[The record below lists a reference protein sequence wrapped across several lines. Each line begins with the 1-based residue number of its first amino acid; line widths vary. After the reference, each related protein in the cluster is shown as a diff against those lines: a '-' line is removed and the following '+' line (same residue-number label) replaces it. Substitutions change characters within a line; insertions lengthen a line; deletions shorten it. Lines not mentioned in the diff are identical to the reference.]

1 MAAWCGGPSWA
12 EIGVR
17 LGPGGLL
24 GAYLGLAAARWI
36 AAGMARRRRLA
47 RARDGIDTAVARR
60 GYAAAPRERLAAPP
74 PLAVAGVG
82 LALVAGLWTWGSS
95 RGGADAA
102 APAAGLRVEVL
113 DVGQGDAI
121 LLRPRAAAPVLVDG
135 GPPGEDLAERLRG
148 EGVGR
153 LAAAVAT
160 HDQSD
165 HTGGLTEL
173 FGRLPVER
181 LVYARVGRELRDRAA
196 AAGAVPTR
204 VAAGATLRSGALR
217 LEALWPPAALLSAPA
232 AGVDPNQRS
241 LVLLVRWHRF
251 SMLLGADAEAEAVPL
266 EPGPVDVLKVAHHG
280 SDDAGLSALLAR
292 SRPGL
297 AVISVGD
304 GNPFGH
310 PTAATVATLAEA
322 GVPVMRT
329 DRDGTV
335 AIDVSRRGFRVD
347 AGH

>member
-1 MAAWCGGPSWA
+1 MGRTLSCLDAGVMPPTVAQTENTAARGP
-12 EIGVR
+12 IRPRR
-17 LGPGGLL
+17 LTVVVPTLNESGRIRSTLK
-24 GAYLGLAAARWI
+24 ALAAAR
-36 AAGMARRRRLA
+36 
-47 RARDGIDTAVARR
+47 RR
-60 GYAAAPRERLAAPP
+60 GA
-74 PLAVAGVG
+74 
-82 LALVAGLWTWGSS
+82 
-95 RGGADAA
+95 
-102 APAAGLRVEVL
+102 EV
-113 DVGQGDAI
+113 V
-121 LLRPRAAAPVLVDG
+121 VVDG
-135 GPPGEDLAERLRG
+135 GSSDATVEIAH
-148 EGVGR
+148 R
-153 LAAAVAT
+153 LA
-160 HDQSD
+160 D
-165 HTGGLTEL
+165 
-173 FGRLPVER
+173 
-181 LVYARVGRELRDRAA
+181 RV
-196 AAGAVPTR
+196 
-204 VAAGATLRSGALR
+204 
-217 LEALWPPAALLSAPA
+217 LSAPA